1 MPQIRFSPIQNN
13 DGSVHIEDTL
23 TNWSRGLEYMFGHI
37 GEDNL
42 VAETMHTPYAVAT
55 GAANT
60 YAVTI
65 NPAPGAYTEGL
76 AVAAKINVD
85 NTGASTINVNGLG
98 AKSIKKPNGN
108 DVSAGNLK
116 TGSIYSLRYNGVN
129 FILQGSDAAGNAI
142 SAEVLSGKT
151 FSNDSGDQTGT
162 MPNRGTVNIT
172 PGTAN
177 QAITSGYHSGSGVVY
192 GDADLV
198 AGNIKKDVNIFG
210 AVGTLLS
217 GAVLS
222 GVQSGTYSLPTES
235 ITIFNI
241 TIASVDLSKSVVFA
255 SWTSGGGG
263 KWGLRVYLSD
273 ANNLVIERLAGT
285 WSATGRVDWFVLSFS
300 EGISIQRGIVDSPG
314 NVNNYTVTINAVT
327 LSKSLALGYCLHPDD
342 DGSTVYFVNST
353 SITLA
358 RVNATTG
365 WKIAWQVV
373 SFL

>member
-116 TGSIYSLRYNGVN
+116 TNSIYTFRYNGTN
-129 FILQGSDAAGNAI
+129 FILQGEGGGGTAVAAD
-142 SAEVLSGKT
+142 VLTGKT
-151 FSNDSGDQTGT
+151 FTNDVGEQTGT
-162 MPNRGTVNIT
+162 MPNRGTVNYT
-172 PGTAN
+172 PGTTN
-177 QAITSGYHSGSGVVY
+177 QAVASGYHSGSGVVY

-210 AVGTLLS
+210 VVGNVTPSSQFTAGTFSIAFNGSPAYTSSVSYVKLRESRVKRSGVVTVAFDIASSTGGTAFGRIYVNGVAVGTERSRTTTTCGMFTQDINVIAEDL
-217 GAVLS
+217 
-222 GVQSGTYSLPTES
+222 VQIYMKISSAPYTATLCT
-235 ITIFNI
+235 FNI
-241 TIASVDLSKSVVFA
+241 LVTNIWGVV
-255 SWTSGGGG
+255 
-263 KWGLRVYLSD
+263 
-273 ANNLVIERLAGT
+273 
-285 WSATGRVDWFVLSFS
+285 
-300 EGISIQRGIVDSPG
+300 IS
-314 NVNNYTVTINAVT
+314 
-327 LSKSLALGYCLHPDD
+327 
-342 DGSTVYFVNST
+342 
-353 SITLA
+353 
-358 RVNATTG
+358 
-365 WKIAWQVV
+365 
-373 SFL
+373 